1 MIFEGTASKFEH
13 IGHLFQVSIRFYSCH
28 LWQQTTENSFSTL
41 RSYFV
46 TKLDDYFW
54 NSVDAKTLFSFLK
67 RYKIAGIC
75 QLFLVTLS
83 KAKSHICIN
92 GNVKLMV
99 QFFKSHYRLYYDTE
113 TVNKCFKLRMA
124 RIELDYNL
132 VYSPL
137 RKCTCLLLDVIGAF
151 VHKKR

>member
-1 MIFEGTASKFEH
+1 MIFEGIASKFEH

-28 LWQQTTENSFSTL
+28 LWQQTTENSSTL

-54 NSVDAKTLFSFLK
+54 NSVDGKTLFSFLK
-67 RYKIAGIC
+67 RYKIADIAPLKALC
-75 QLFLVTLS
+75 ELFLVTLS

-99 QFFKSHYRLYYDTE
+99 QFFKSHYCLYYDTE
-113 TVNKCFKLRMA
+113 TVNKSFKLRMA
-124 RIELDYNL
+124 RMELDYNL

-137 RKCTCLLLDVIGAF
+137 RKCT
-151 VHKKR
+151 

>member
-1 MIFEGTASKFEH
+1 MIFEGIASKFEQ

-67 RYKIAGIC
+67 RCKIADIPPLKGLC

-99 QFFKSHYRLYYDTE
+99 QFSKSHYRLYYDTE
-113 TVNKCFKLRMA
+113 TDNKSFKLRMA

-137 RKCTCLLLDVIGAF
+137 RKCT
-151 VHKKR
+151 